1 MNQDIIVGDEVYWQ
15 PEEQRLA
22 FSSHWQGRQVFCFI
36 TQHRLEHLAGQ
47 QLPDEASAMLAFE
60 QVRFDI
66 EELVCERIEE
76 EAFAPDGSIS
86 L

>member
-1 MNQDIIVGDEVYWQ
+1 MNQDIIVGDEIYWQ
-15 PEEQRLA
+15 PDEQRVA
-22 FSSHWQGRQVFCFI
+22 FSTHWQGRQVPCFI
-36 TQHRLEHLAGQ
+36 TLHRLEHLSGQ
-47 QLPDEASAMLAFE
+47 QLADEANVILAFE

-76 EAFAPDGSIS
+76 AAFAPDGSIS